1 MSLVTVPAAG
11 RSKAC
16 HGGWRRVG
24 GAKKL
29 QNGGGDAAA
38 AATRLLSRVPA
49 ATAGCPGRSAAV
61 TVTTPRRNDCI
72 STVSTF
78 PAPRLLRAN
87 QKGAVETVGR

>member
-1 MSLVTVPAAG
+1 MSPVTVPAAG

-16 HGGWRRVG
+16 HGGRRRVG

-29 QNGGGDAAA
+29 ESGGGDAAA
-38 AATRLLSRVPA
+38 AAFRGLSRVPT

-72 STVSTF
+72 STVTLQAAQAGCES
-78 PAPRLLRAN
+78 
-87 QKGAVETVGR
+87 